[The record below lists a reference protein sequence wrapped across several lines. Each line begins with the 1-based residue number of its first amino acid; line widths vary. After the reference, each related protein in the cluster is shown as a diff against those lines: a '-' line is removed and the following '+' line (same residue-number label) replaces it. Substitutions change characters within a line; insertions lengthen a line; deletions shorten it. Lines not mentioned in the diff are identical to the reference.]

1 MAKIV
6 NLSEFSNDSLEKS
19 ASANENGISAI
30 FNYNGNNV
38 TFKAKNGIVYVN
50 ATEMAKPFGKR
61 PVDYLRLPSTNELM
75 KVMVNRIESFDC
87 LHDNPDVRFSHI
99 VENKLVITVKGGI
112 PGKSEQGTWLH
123 EDIAID
129 FAQWLSVDF
138 RLWCN
143 DKIKELLTTGRAEIR
158 TCVQPQTRGQELVLS
173 TLTGVDF
180 MSNALRMNDASK
192 AALFNKASE
201 ALAEKDIA
209 YIPAID
215 YVDSRGRLLSA
226 TELLQRNKIYISV
239 NKFNKLMMIEGFLE
253 EMSRSSSKGG
263 VKHFKSLTDKGLEFG
278 ENQVSPHNPRETQPL
293 YYEGKFRQLLS
304 ILKIID

>member
-1 MAKIV
+1 MTKIV
-6 NLSEFSNDSLEKS
+6 DFSDLSNDSLVNS
-19 ASANENGISAI
+19 ASANENGIISV
-30 FNYNGNNV
+30 FNYNGGNV
-38 TFKAKNGIVYVN
+38 TFKTEDGVVYVN
-50 ATEMAKPFGKR
+50 ATEMAKQFNKQ
-61 PVDYLRLPSTNELM
+61 PSDWTRQKSSNEFIDSL
-75 KVMVNRIESFDC
+75 SA
-87 LHDNPDVRFSHI
+87 VRGIPRS
-99 VENKLVITVKGGI
+99 ELVIVKQGGNN
-112 PGKSEQGTWLH
+112 KSSQGAWFH
-123 EDIAID
+123 EDVAIE
-129 FAQWLSVDF
+129 FARWLSPTF
-138 RLWCN
+138 SIWCN
-143 DKIKELLTTGRAEIR
+143 DKIKELLTTGKAEIR

-201 ALAEKDIA
+201 ALAEKGIA

-215 YVDSRGRLLSA
+215 YVDSKGRLLSA

-263 VKHFKSLTDKGLEFG
+263 VKHFKSLTNKGLEFG